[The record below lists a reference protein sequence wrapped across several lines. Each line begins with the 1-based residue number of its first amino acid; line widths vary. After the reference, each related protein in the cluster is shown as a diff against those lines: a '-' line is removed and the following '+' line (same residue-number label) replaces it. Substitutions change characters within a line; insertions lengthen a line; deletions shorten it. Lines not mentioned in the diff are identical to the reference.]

1 MKKIVLKVIMI
12 KKIKKIFKKL
22 FLSNKKKYISK
33 PRELLKVKNNVF
45 IGNLPKMTN
54 SKIIFNGKN
63 NILFCDENVC
73 LEDSI
78 LNFECNNSV
87 IYLSSNKHKYKI
99 KVDIR
104 NNSVFYIGE
113 NCYFNNLANIYL
125 SEEKNII
132 IGSNC
137 LFSINIFMRTADPHL
152 IYDINTHKRINLSKS
167 IYVGDHVWIGQ
178 DTLILKGSTIG
189 SGTIIGACSL
199 VSNKKLNSNCIYAGN
214 KLRLIKENIFWDGK
228 CVHKWTDTTTEKYM
242 FDSNDEFIYK
252 NNKINNFA
260 IIEDNLNKLV
270 TSEEKFRYINKKM
283 KIKDNN
289 RFSI

>member
-1 MKKIVLKVIMI
+1 MI
-12 KKIKKIFKKL
+12 KKIKKIIKKYLKKL
-22 FLSNKKKYISK
+22 FLTNKNDYISK
-33 PRELLKVKNNVF
+33 SKKLLKIKNNIF
-45 IGNLPKMTN
+45 KGFLPEMKN
-54 SKIIFNGKN
+54 SKIIFKGKN
-63 NILFCDENVC
+63 NILFCEKNVC
-73 LEDSI
+73 LENSI
-78 LNFECNNSV
+78 LNFECDNSV
-87 IYLSSNKHKYKI
+87 IYLSSNKHKYNI

-104 NNSVFYIGE
+104 NNSVFYVGE
-113 NCYFNNLANIYL
+113 NCYFNNLINIYL
-125 SEEKNII
+125 SEQKNII
-132 IGSNC
+132 IGNDC

-152 IYDINTHKRINLSKS
+152 IYDIKTHKRINLSKS
-167 IYVGDHVWIGQ
+167 IYIGDHVWIGQ

-189 SGTIIGACSL
+189 SGTVIGACSL
-199 VSNKKLNSNCIYAGN
+199 VSNKRLNSNCIYAGN
-214 KLRLIKENIFWDGK
+214 KLSLIKENIYWDGK